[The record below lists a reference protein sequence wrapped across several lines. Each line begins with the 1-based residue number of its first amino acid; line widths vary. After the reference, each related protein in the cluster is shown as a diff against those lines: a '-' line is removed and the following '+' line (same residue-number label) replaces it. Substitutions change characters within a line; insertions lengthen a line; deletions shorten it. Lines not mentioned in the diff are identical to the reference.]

1 MLRNQVLVYCSEG
14 VSPYYLRHTIRFLK
28 HYSPQG
34 SALDILRVDGNFL
47 IKNPFWEESTALLVF
62 PGGADRPYHRVLHG
76 LGTARISEYVYE
88 GGNFLGICAGAYF
101 GSKMIYFYEPNGA
114 PWQGTR
120 DLGFFPGTAKGPAY
134 SGEFSYVRPSGV
146 RVSPQ
151 LFSDFGLGYAMF
163 NGGCIFEGSEGYPEV
178 NIESRYADLPG
189 QPASIVSRVF
199 GEGLAVL
206 SGPHIEYLPHHCSMV
221 EENVQQTREFLERE
235 SLTLNRYCENLMRR
249 LLLPVFSE
257 LDS

>member
-28 HYSPQG
+28 HYSTQEG
-34 SALDILRVDGNFL
+34 AFDILRVDGNFL
-47 IKNPFWEESTALLVF
+47 IKNPFWEETTRLLVF

-76 LGTARISEYVYE
+76 LGTARIFQYVSE

-101 GSKMIYFYEPNGA
+101 GSKMIYFYEPEGA
-114 PWQGTR
+114 PLQGAR

-134 SGEFSYVRPSGV
+134 RGNFSYVSPSGV

-163 NGGCIFEGSEGYPEV
+163 NGGRFFEGSEGYPGV
-178 NIESRYADLPG
+178 NIESRYDDLPG
-189 QPASIVSRVF
+189 KPASIVSRIV
-199 GEGLAVL
+199 GKGLAVL
-206 SGPHIEYLPHHCSMV
+206 SGPHIEYLPHYCRMV
-221 EENVQQTREFLERE
+221 EENVQKTREFLQRE
-235 SLTLNRYCENLMRR
+235 GTTLDRYCQNLVRR
-249 LLLPVFSE
+249 LLQPAFSKV
-257 LDS
+257 DC